1 MTERKAR
8 TPDDGAIIPPKPI
21 ENNLQTEAIVENVS
35 GKKFDE
41 PTIRTEIKNRFA
53 RLKKS
58 LRRRSVSIL

>member
-1 MTERKAR
+1 MTKRKAR
-8 TPDDGAIIPPKPI
+8 MPDGGVIIPTKPI
-21 ENNLQTEAIVENVS
+21 ENNLQTEEVIEKVG